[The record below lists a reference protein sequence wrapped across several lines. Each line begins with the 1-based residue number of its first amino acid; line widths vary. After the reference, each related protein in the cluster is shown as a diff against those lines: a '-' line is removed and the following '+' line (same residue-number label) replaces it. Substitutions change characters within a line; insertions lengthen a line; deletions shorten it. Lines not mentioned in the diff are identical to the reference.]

1 MEERHGY
8 KGMIAS
14 QIGIIIFLVVEL
26 AVFVAVFYAVYRIIK
41 GIRSFARQAFG
52 TDSLKEGFN
61 KVEQEYASTPKS
73 VSAMTSLHLPKIK
86 KDFPEFQ
93 YDEMKVRAQNVLTSY
108 LMAITEKNPG
118 RLTEGSRELKDKL
131 EMYIS
136 QQKNREEKERFE
148 DVKLHRTEIAD
159 YRKQNGRCII
169 TFQSSLQYRHSLTGP
184 DGRLLQGNPDVLKQ
198 ARYNTDVVYIQ
209 DRNLVEDER
218 DWSLGINCP
227 NCGAPVSG
235 LGSKVCEY
243 CGTPVK
249 EINIYAWT
257 FHDVRET

>member
-1 MEERHGY
+1 M
-8 KGMIAS
+8 
-14 QIGIIIFLVVEL
+14 GIIIILL
-26 AVFVAVFYAVYRIIK
+26 LILGVFGAAFYAGHRIKK
-41 GIRSFARQAFG
+41 GMRSFARQAFG
-52 TDSLKEGFN
+52 TESLKEGFD

-108 LMAITEKNPG
+108 LMAITERNPG

-136 QQKNREEKERFE
+136 RQKNQEEKERF
-148 DVKLHRTEIAD
+148 DDIKLHRTEISG

-169 TFQSSLQYRHSLTGP
+169 TFQSSLQYKYSLTGS
-184 DGRLLQGNPDVLKQ
+184 DGKLIQGDPGVLKQ
-198 ARYNTDVVYIQ
+198 TRYDTDVVYIQ

-227 NCGAPVSG
+227 NCGAPISG

-249 EINIYAWT
+249 EINIYVWT
-257 FHDVRET
+257 FHDVREA

>member
-1 MEERHGY
+1 MS
-8 KGMIAS
+8 AS
-14 QIGIIIFLVVEL
+14 QIGIVIILVL
-26 AVFVAVFYAVYRIIK
+26 ILGVFGVAFYAVYRIKK
-41 GIRSFARQAFG
+41 GVSSFARRAFG
-52 TDSLKEGFN
+52 TDSLTEGLD
-61 KVEQEYASTPKS
+61 KVEKEYASTPKS

-108 LMAITEKNPG
+108 LLAITERNPG

-136 QQKNREEKERFE
+136 QQKNREEKERF
-148 DVKLHRTEIAD
+148 DSVKLHRTEIAD

-169 TFQSSLQYRHSLTGP
+169 TFQSSLQYRHSLTDS
-184 DGRLLQGNPDVLKQ
+184 DGRLIQGNPDVLKQ
-198 ARYNTDVVYIQ
+198 TRYNTDVVYIQ

-257 FHDVRET
+257 FHDVREV

>member
-1 MEERHGY
+1 MF
-8 KGMIAS
+8 AS
-14 QIGIIIFLVVEL
+14 QVGIIIILVL
-26 AVFVAVFYAVYRIIK
+26 ILGVFGAAFYAGYRIKK

-52 TDSLKEGFN
+52 TNSLKEGLD

-108 LMAITEKNPG
+108 LLAVTEKNPG

-131 EMYIS
+131 EMHIS
-136 QQKNREEKERFE
+136 QRKNREEKERY
-148 DVKLHRTEIAD
+148 DDIRIHRTEIAD

-169 TFQSSLQYRHSLTGP
+169 TFQSSLQYKYSLTGP
-184 DGRLLQGNPDVLKQ
+184 DGKLLQGDSGVLKQ
-198 ARYNTDVVYIQ
+198 TRYNMDVVYIQ
-209 DRNLVEDER
+209 DRNLVKDER

-257 FHDVRET
+257 FHDVREA

>member
-1 MEERHGY
+1 MH
-8 KGMIAS
+8 AS
-14 QIGIIIFLVVEL
+14 QVGIIIILVL
-26 AVFVAVFYAVYRIIK
+26 ILGVFGTAFYAGYRIK
-41 GIRSFARQAFG
+41 RGIRSFAREAFG
-52 TDSLKEGFN
+52 TSSLKEGLDR
-61 KVEQEYASTPKS
+61 VEQEYAATPKS

-108 LMAITEKNPG
+108 LLAITERNPG

-131 EMYIS
+131 EICIS

-148 DVKLHRTEIAD
+148 DVKLHRTEISD
-159 YRKQNGRCII
+159 YRKLNGRCII
-169 TFQSSLQYRHSLTGP
+169 TFQSSLQYKHSLTGS
-184 DGRLLQGNPDVLKQ
+184 DGRLLQGNPNVLKQ
-198 ARYNTDVVYIQ
+198 TRYNTDVVYIQ

-218 DWSLGINCP
+218 DWSLGLNCP
-227 NCGAPVSG
+227 NCGAPLSG

-257 FHDVRET
+257 FHDVREL